1 MSLILRILFII
12 FVTAG
17 IYLIA
22 SHTLY
27 LPSKVAKGIIRH
39 PHGKPTTE
47 EQFAA
52 ALRPVTTLLGKL
64 FPMSEYKRTRYEMDF
79 ARLGMAVTPQDYVSG
94 RIARSLMLALMGLA
108 FIPLGIPW
116 LTVITCIVG
125 ILAYFQSDQKLRQQ
139 IEKLN
144 QAINAE
150 LPRMVGTMECT
161 LGDNRD
167 LIGFFSRY
175 RRVAGKVMGQEL
187 DVLLTDL
194 QTGNQEM
201 ALRRMEGRV
210 QSSNL
215 SALVM
220 ILLGVDQGADQRT
233 SLAILSRD
241 IRTKERELQRRRM
254 EKRPGRIK
262 AACFV
267 LTIEMI
273 AMFMVP
279 MVLMIIDTLTEVGF

>member
-1 MSLILRILFII
+1 MSLILRILFMAL
-12 FVTAG
+12 TTTG

-22 SHTLY
+22 GYTLY
-27 LPSKVAKGIIRH
+27 LPGKTALGVIRH
-39 PHGKPTTE
+39 PHGKPSTE
-47 EQFAA
+47 EQFAQT
-52 ALRPVTTLLGKL
+52 LRPVTALLSAL
-64 FPMSEYKRTRYEMDF
+64 FPMSEYRRARYETDF
-79 ARLGMAVTPQDYVSG
+79 ARLGMTITPQDYVSG
-94 RIARSLMLALMGLA
+94 KIARSLMLALLGLA

-116 LTVITCIVG
+116 LAVLTGITG
-125 ILAYFQSDQKLRQQ
+125 ILACFQSDQQLRRK
-139 IEKLN
+139 IEELN

-161 LGDNRD
+161 LGDSRD

-215 SALVM
+215 SALIM
-220 ILLGVDQGADQRT
+220 ILLGVDQGTDQRT

-241 IRTKERELQRRRM
+241 IRTRERELQRRRM

-262 AACFV
+262 AACFI
-267 LTIEMI
+267 LTVEMI
-273 AMFMVP
+273 FMFMIP
-279 MVLMIIDTLTEVGF
+279 MVLMIIDTLTEVGL

>member
-1 MSLILRILFII
+1 MSLILRVI
-12 FVTAG
+12 FMVLTTLG
-17 IYLIA
+17 FYLVA
-22 SHTLY
+22 SHVLF
-27 LPSKVAKGIIRH
+27 LPNKTTQNVIRH

-47 EQFAA
+47 EQFAK
-52 ALRPVTTLLGKL
+52 ALRPLTALLGRL
-64 FPMSEYKRTRYEMDF
+64 FPMSEYKRTRYESDF
-79 ARLGMAVTPQDYVSG
+79 ARLGMTVSPQEYTSG
-94 RIARSLMLALMGLA
+94 KIARSLMLALLGLA

-116 LTVITCIVG
+116 LSILTCIAG
-125 ILAYFQSDQKLRQQ
+125 ILAYFQSDQKLRRE

-144 QAINAE
+144 RAINAE

-194 QTGNQEM
+194 QTGNQEL

-215 SALVM
+215 SALIM
-220 ILLGVDQGADQRT
+220 ILLGVDQGTDQRT

-262 AACFV
+262 AACFI
-267 LTIEMI
+267 LTVEMI
-273 AMFMVP
+273 FMFMIP
-279 MVLMIIDTLTEVGF
+279 MVLMIIDTLTGVGL

>member
-1 MSLILRILFII
+1 MSLILRILFMILTTTG
-12 FVTAG
+12 F
-17 IYLIA
+17 YLIA
-22 SHTLY
+22 CRALY
-27 LPSKVAKGIIRH
+27 LPNSSTWNAIRY

-47 EQFAA
+47 EQFAK
-52 ALRPVTTLLGKL
+52 ALRPVTGLLGRL
-64 FPMSEYKRTRYEMDF
+64 FPMSEYKRSRYESDL
-79 ARLGMAVTPQDYVSG
+79 ARLGVAVSPQEYVSG
-94 RIARSLMLALMGLA
+94 RIARSLMLALLGLA

-116 LTVITCIVG
+116 LSILTCVTG
-125 ILAYFQSDQKLRQQ
+125 VLAYFQSDQKLRHG

-194 QTGNQEM
+194 QTGNQEL

-215 SALVM
+215 SALIM
-220 ILLGVDQGADQRT
+220 ILLGVDQGTDQRT

-267 LTIEMI
+267 LTVEMI
-273 AMFMVP
+273 FMFMIP
-279 MVLMIIDTLTEVGF
+279 MVLMIIDTLTEVGL